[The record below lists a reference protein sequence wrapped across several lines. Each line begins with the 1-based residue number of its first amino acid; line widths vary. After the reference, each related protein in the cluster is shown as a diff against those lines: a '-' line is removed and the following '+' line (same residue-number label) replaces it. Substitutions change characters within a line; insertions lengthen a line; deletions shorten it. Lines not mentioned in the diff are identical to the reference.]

1 MPEKPK
7 TCFLKELRLHL
18 HISAQPKW
26 AWPIKRV
33 TEPLLR
39 LGLTNETAV
48 NKVVQ
53 KCSSEKH
60 LIGVCVCVCC
70 FFFIGG
76 VSFKERA
83 SDKKILSPWYNS
95 QMYTFTVDGL

>member
-7 TCFLKELRLHL
+7 TRFLKELRLHL

-26 AWPIKRV
+26 TWPIKRV

-60 LIGVCVCVCC
+60 LIGVCVV
-70 FFFIGG
+70 FLIGG
-76 VSFKERA
+76 GEF
-83 SDKKILSPWYNS
+83 
-95 QMYTFTVDGL
+95 F